1 VAAAKLAWMTLL
13 HEKTKRVLAP
23 GGLLFQVPPRSG
35 CRMPLAE
42 SDYLHPFKS
51 STYGNV
57 GAFSF
62 CISRSFVAVS
72 AFYNVSFCC
81 FER

>member
-1 VAAAKLAWMTLL
+1 MNPYLQAGGRRFESDYLHETKGRQTNVWWLFCAVAAAKLAWMTLL

-42 SDYLHPFKS
+42 SD
-51 STYGNV
+51 
-57 GAFSF
+57 
-62 CISRSFVAVS
+62 
-72 AFYNVSFCC
+72 
-81 FER
+81 